1 VALFKVKKLPFEKT
15 LEITQ
20 KICYDTLHGGD
31 YQMKKLEHTLTN
43 DILAK
48 LLFTKY
54 PDLLKRLVAEL
65 LSVQYDNII
74 DFQITNPEMPPETI
88 GDKFCKLDINMIVN
102 SQQVSLEIQVANEG
116 NYKSRSQYYWSKMNS
131 SALKEGMD
139 YNDIPNV
146 ISINILDFNEFA
158 DLNKFNYEF
167 QFLET
172 ETHEPL
178 TGKDFIRFY
187 ELKKLPPLKDTDSG
201 KELWLKLFKAK
212 TEEDLE
218 KISELGVPIMSQV
231 IAAYRHVAATD
242 EFKELERIRHKARHD
257 EVSALNSAERRG
269 EDRERQKWQG
279 VLAEKDVLLA
289 NQNAILADKDALIEE
304 LLSQLGRK

>member
-1 VALFKVKKLPFEKT
+1 
-15 LEITQ
+15 
-20 KICYDTLHGGD
+20 
-31 YQMKKLEHTLTN
+31 MKKLEHTLTN

-54 PDLLKRLVAEL
+54 PDLLKLLVAEL
-65 LSVQYDNII
+65 LGVQYDNII

-131 SALKEGMD
+131 LALKEGMD

-158 DLNKFNYEF
+158 DLNKFNHEF
-167 QFLET
+167 QFRET

-187 ELKKLPPLKDTDSG
+187 ELRKLPPLKDTDSG

-218 KISELGVPIMSQV
+218 KISELGVPIMSQA

-242 EFKELERIRHKARHD
+242 EFKELERMRHKARHD
-257 EVSALNSAERRG
+257 EVSALNYAKNQGAE
-269 EDRERQKWQG
+269 EERQKWQG
-279 VLAEKDVLLA
+279 VVDEQAAQIAELEA
-289 NQNAILADKDALIEE
+289 Q
-304 LLSQLGRK
+304 LSRK